1 MVKEPTSNPAAG
13 GHGRGTT
20 LWRGLVAT
28 LVLLGAAFAQ
38 TRGPCFATV
47 VGPDGKPIVGAE
59 VTCAFSPDP
68 VQPWRADVVRATTDA
83 RGRAKCDLLVGRPY
97 VAWAIGP
104 ADGSGFRWSSQPLP
118 LVGAGRVFDLRAE
131 DKCAS
136 RQVPVASL
144 APWRE
149 AGAAGLR
156 WFPVQGLHV
165 FVDLPLPAGDTVE
178 LPPSPRTTGCLAV
191 HDAKGEVLVATTV
204 AEGAS
209 AEKAFGAPVAV
220 AMQVV
225 DTAGAPVAGATI
237 EYEVPCGF
245 STSMF
250 TARYRGLT
258 TRCVGTTDDA
268 GKLQGYV
275 TKAPGS
281 WGILVTAGKPGWSC
295 DHAAVEGAG
304 NIRFTLGKAP
314 PVAVRVVGTKD
325 AAVDFAAL
333 GSFQVA
339 RRDSVL
345 FGHRR
350 LSQEAHGKSW
360 LLYGAAEVVSPRLSL
375 ATSVPTLVVTNFV
388 GVTAAGC
395 VLDLADTTN
404 VSLRVLGVD
413 GGPACAVLGVFR
425 LEEGAPLPWEGV
437 LATDV
442 GGRAATLVP
451 PGDFF
456 VYATNGSAHALARLD
471 RERTTPLELH
481 LAALPTMRV
490 LVRDANGEP
499 VAGAHAVACLGR
511 VGRTL
516 ADLMDNQWR
525 RMAFAC
531 CPAYT
536 SLARS
541 GRDGVLE
548 IPVFLHEGYEANVQI
563 SGAVGQSERFP
574 LKAGGAKEVVLR

>member
-38 TRGPCFATV
+38 TRSPCFATV

-104 ADGSGFRWSSQPLP
+104 AGGSGFRWSSQPLP

-131 DKCAS
+131 DECAS

-178 LPPSPRTTGCLAV
+178 LPPSLQTTGCLAV

-237 EYEVPCGF
+237 EYEVPSGL

-314 PVAVRVVGTKD
+314 PVAVRVVGQFTSKKRLFQELGEI
-325 AAVDFAAL
+325 AAQA
-333 GSFQVA
+333 
-339 RRDSVL
+339 
-345 FGHRR
+345 
-350 LSQEAHGKSW
+350 
-360 LLYGAAEVVSPRLSL
+360 YGL
-375 ATSVPTLVVTNFV
+375 
-388 GVTAAGC
+388 
-395 VLDLADTTN
+395 
-404 VSLRVLGVD
+404 
-413 GGPACAVLGVFR
+413 
-425 LEEGAPLPWEGV
+425 
-437 LATDV
+437 
-442 GGRAATLVP
+442 
-451 PGDFF
+451 
-456 VYATNGSAHALARLD
+456 
-471 RERTTPLELH
+471 
-481 LAALPTMRV
+481 
-490 LVRDANGEP
+490 
-499 VAGAHAVACLGR
+499 
-511 VGRTL
+511 
-516 ADLMDNQWR
+516 
-525 RMAFAC
+525 
-531 CPAYT
+531 
-536 SLARS
+536 
-541 GRDGVLE
+541 
-548 IPVFLHEGYEANVQI
+548 
-563 SGAVGQSERFP
+563 SGAVAIDGLQERETLGHLVNGLSYKMVAAEMGVGINTVRTHVTGVYAKLQVHSVSEAVV
-574 LKAGGAKEVVLR
+574 KAIREQIV